1 MDGAINDPLMK
12 QFFFLTALLFFISTN
27 AQDNT
32 RLDSLLTSSKT
43 DQGRDLVHTLNEISW
58 EYKNSNADSAL
69 VYGRKALKVAESIND
84 QQAIASAYNS
94 IASSYEALSDYDN
107 ALQFHKKSLDIKTQI
122 KDTKGIANTYN
133 NLGIIYDTKGNY
145 SKALENYF
153 DALRIYEEYADEF
166 QKVPMVYVNIGIV
179 YKKQKEYE
187 KVLEYYQKALKIYQE
202 NNYTIGEAITMGN
215 VGSVLINLKRYD
227 ESMQYSRNAET
238 LYDSLGYTRYV
249 PYMRV
254 NIAIAKDSLKLYS
267 EASKDYLSSIEAF
280 TKDNNLYE
288 LSNAKVNLARNYIS
302 NGKYAEA
309 KNQLNE
315 ALKIINKKGY
325 KEMEIK
331 ALKQLSQVG
340 AATGDYKSAFTYLNR
355 YSIEKDSVFET
366 EKTKTVFELET
377 KYETQK
383 KEKEILTQ
391 RADLAEKELDISKKN
406 NYILGLAALA
416 IVLGLIG
423 YLFYNQQKL
432 KNRQL
437 KKENQLKDALLKI
450 ETQNKLQEQRLRISR
465 DLHDNIG
472 AQLTF
477 IISSLDNLKYGF
489 KIPEKL
495 GQKLKGI
502 SEFTTTTIYELR
514 DTIWAMNKDAIS
526 FEDLETRISNF
537 IDKANLAGKNIDFV
551 FDVDSTVDSQKSF
564 SSVAGMNIYRIIQ
577 ESINNAMKYAQASK
591 ISVGISNE
599 NDKLKIRIKDDGMG
613 FDLDK
618 TELGNGLNNMKKR
631 AVELNGELQII
642 SNANEGT
649 SIELLV

>member
-1 MDGAINDPLMK
+1 MK
-12 QFFFLTALLFFISTN
+12 QFFFATALLFAIASY
-27 AQDNT
+27 AQDNS
-32 RLDSLLTSSKT
+32 RLDSLLTATKT
-43 DQGRDLVHTLNEISW
+43 DRGRALVHTLNEISW

-69 VYGRKALKVAESIND
+69 VYGEKALKVAESID
-84 QQAIASAYNS
+84 DEQAVASAYNS

-107 ALQFHKKSLDIKTQI
+107 ALLFHEKSLEIKTQI
-122 KDTKGIANTYN
+122 RDTIGIANTYN

-153 DALRIYEEYADEF
+153 DALKIYEEYADEF
-166 QKVPMVYVNIGIV
+166 QKIPMVYVNIGIV

-202 NNYTIGEAITMGN
+202 NNYAIGAAITTGN

-227 ESMQYSRNAET
+227 ESMQYSSRAEK

-254 NIAIAKDSLKLYS
+254 NIAIAKDSLKLFS

-302 NGKYAEA
+302 SNKYSEA
-309 KNQLNE
+309 KKQLNE
-315 ALKIINKKGY
+315 ALKIINEKGY

-340 AATGDYKSAFTYLNR
+340 AATGDYKSAFKYLNR
-355 YSIEKDSVFET
+355 YSKEKDSVFET

-383 KEKEILTQ
+383 KEKEILSQ

-406 NYILGLAALA
+406 NYILGLVALA

-437 KKENQLKDALLKI
+437 KKENELKDALLEI

-477 IISSLDNLKYGF
+477 VISSLDNLKYGF

-495 GQKLKGI
+495 GKKLQGI

-514 DTIWAMNKDAIS
+514 DTIWAMNKDAIT

-537 IDKANLAGKNIDFV
+537 IDKANLAGQNIDFGFSV
-551 FDVDSTVDSQKSF
+551 DNEVDSEKTF
-564 SSVAGMNIYRIIQ
+564 SSVVGMNIYRIIQ
-577 ESINNAMKYAQASK
+577 EAINNAMKYAEASN
-591 ISVGISNE
+591 ISVDISNA
-599 NDKLKIRIKDDGMG
+599 NGKLKMRIKDDGKG
-613 FDLDK
+613 FEVGK
-618 TELGNGLNNMKKR
+618 VELGNGLNNMKKR
-631 AVELNGELQII
+631 AIELNGEFQITSEI
-642 SNANEGT
+642 NEGT
-649 SIELLV
+649 TIELIV